1 MEPKPSKYSLET
13 RVQVVKQPAK
23 PFVPGTK
30 RARAWLIMQ
39 AMDGYPLKFILEAWL
54 VMEEAQGMPGR
65 PIAWLE
71 LFLGERDPLKT
82 ERLVRL
88 D

>member
-1 MEPKPSKYSLET
+1 MSRASKYSLET
-13 RVQVVKQPAK
+13 RVHVVAQPSK
-23 PFVPGTK
+23 PFVPGSK

-39 AMDGYPLKFILEAWL
+39 ALDGYPLKFILEAWL
-54 VMEEAQGMPGR
+54 VMEEAQGAPGK

-71 LFLGERDPLKT
+71 LFLGDRDPLKT

>member
-1 MEPKPSKYSLET
+1 MSKASRYSLET
-13 RVQVVKQPAK
+13 RVHVVAQPGK
-23 PFVPGTK
+23 PFVPGSK

-39 AMDGYPLKFILEAWL
+39 ALDGYPLKFILEAWL
-54 VMEEAQGMPGR
+54 VMEEAQGAPGK

-71 LFLGERDPLKT
+71 LFLGDRDPLKT

>member
-1 MEPKPSKYSLET
+1 MSKASRYSLDA
-13 RVQVVKQPAK
+13 RVHVIAQPSK
-23 PFVPGTK
+23 PFVPGSK

-39 AMDGYPLKFILEAWL
+39 ALDGYALKFILEAWL
-54 VMEEAQGMPGR
+54 VMEEAQGTPGK

-71 LFLGERDPLKT
+71 LFLGDRDPLKT
-82 ERLVRL
+82 ERLVRV

>member
-1 MEPKPSKYSLET
+1 MSKASRYSLET
-13 RVQVVKQPAK
+13 RVHVVAQPSK
-23 PFVPGTK
+23 PFVPGSK

-39 AMDGYPLKFILEAWL
+39 ALDGYPLKFILEAWL
-54 VMEEAQGMPGR
+54 VMEEAQGAPGK

-71 LFLGERDPLKT
+71 LFLGDRDPLKT
-82 ERLVRL
+82 ERLVRV

>member
-1 MEPKPSKYSLET
+1 MSKANRLSLDT
-13 RVQVVKQPAK
+13 RVYVVAQPSK
-23 PFVPGTK
+23 PFVPDSK

-39 AMDGYPLKFILEAWL
+39 AMDGYPLKYILEAWL
-54 VMEEAQGMPGR
+54 VMEEAQGSPGK
-65 PIAWLE
+65 PISWLE

>member
-1 MEPKPSKYSLET
+1 MSRGNRFSLET
-13 RVQVVKQPAK
+13 RVHVIGQPST
-23 PFVPGTK
+23 PFVPGSK

-54 VMEEAQGMPGR
+54 VMEEAQGAPGK
-65 PIAWLE
+65 PVTWLE

-82 ERLVRL
+82 EKLVRL

>member
-1 MEPKPSKYSLET
+1 MSKANRYSLET
-13 RVQVVKQPAK
+13 RVHVVAAPSK
-23 PFVPGTK
+23 PFVPGSK

-39 AMDGYPLKFILEAWL
+39 AMDGYPLKYILEAWL
-54 VMEEAQGMPGR
+54 VMEEAQGAPGK
-65 PIAWLE
+65 PIGWLE

>member
-1 MEPKPSKYSLET
+1 MSKASRYSLDT
-13 RVQVVKQPAK
+13 RVHVIAQPSK
-23 PFVPGTK
+23 PFVPGSK

-39 AMDGYPLKFILEAWL
+39 ALDGYALKFILEAWL
-54 VMEEAQGMPGR
+54 VMEEAQGTPGK

-71 LFLGERDPLKT
+71 LFLGDRDPLKT
-82 ERLVRL
+82 ERLVRV

>member
-1 MEPKPSKYSLET
+1 MSKTNRFSLET
-13 RVQVVKQPAK
+13 RVHVIAQPSK
-23 PFVPGTK
+23 PFVPGSK

-39 AMDGYPLKFILEAWL
+39 FILEAWL
-54 VMEEAQGMPGR
+54 VMEEAQGAPGK
-65 PIAWLE
+65 PVGWLE
-71 LFLGERDPLKT
+71 LFLGDRDPLKT

>member
-1 MEPKPSKYSLET
+1 MPKANRFSLET
-13 RVQVVKQPAK
+13 RVHVVRQPDK
-23 PFVPGTK
+23 PFVPGSK

-54 VMEEAQGMPGR
+54 VMEEAQGAPGK
-65 PIAWLE
+65 PITWLE

>member
-1 MEPKPSKYSLET
+1 MSKASRYSLDT
-13 RVQVVKQPAK
+13 RVRVIAQPSK
-23 PFVPGTK
+23 PFVPGSK

-39 AMDGYPLKFILEAWL
+39 ALDGYALKFILEAWL
-54 VMEEAQGMPGR
+54 VMEEAQGTPGK

-71 LFLGERDPLKT
+71 LFLGDRDPLKT
-82 ERLVRL
+82 ERLVRV

>member
-1 MEPKPSKYSLET
+1 MSKGSRYSLET
-13 RVQVVKQPAK
+13 RVHVVAQPSK
-23 PFVPGTK
+23 PFVPGSK

-39 AMDGYPLKFILEAWL
+39 ALDGYPLKFILEAWL
-54 VMEEAQGMPGR
+54 VMEEAQGAPGK
-65 PIAWLE
+65 PVAWLE
-71 LFLGERDPLKT
+71 LFLGDRDPLKT